1 MAKKETIITKL
12 ESGRAEFALVCAQ
25 EACSKNK
32 QIQKEYRSYAR
43 RIPQMILSNGLGQ
56 TLAFV
61 FSKKKKGN
69 AYYLVY
75 EQINKYMSSP
85 HVSVIQ
91 KPNDKDL
98 AEWVFSLNTH
108 EYRYVEEEILA
119 FLNWLRR
126 FAEGL
131 IIEEGEE

>member
-12 ESGRAEFALVCAQ
+12 ESGRAEFALACAQ
-25 EACSKNK
+25 KACSKNK

-61 FSKKKKGN
+61 FSKKKEGN
-69 AYYLVY
+69 AYDLVY
-75 EQINKYMSSP
+75 KQMSDYMSSP
-85 HVSVIQ
+85 HVSGIQ

-98 AEWVFSLNTH
+98 TEWVVSLNTH
-108 EYRYVEEEILA
+108 KYRYVEEEILA
-119 FLNWLRR
+119 F
-126 FAEGL
+126 
-131 IIEEGEE
+131 

>member
-1 MAKKETIITKL
+1 MFKKETIITKL
-12 ESGRAEFALVCAQ
+12 ESGRAEFALSCAQ
-25 EACSKNK
+25 KACSKNK

-43 RIPQMILSNGLGQ
+43 RIPQMILTNGLGQ

-61 FSKKKKGN
+61 FSKKKEGN
-69 AYYLVY
+69 AYDLVY
-75 EQINKYMSSP
+75 EQMKDYMNSP

-98 AEWVFSLNTH
+98 IEWVVSLNTH

-131 IIEEGEE
+131 LEEGEE